1 MCGLWTKIWMEKFR
15 LCPHL
20 TFPLVVLQF
29 GKATYPQY
37 SGQSHFLNS
46 ALRTNTSA
54 LKAEEACWCR
64 KNVREVCLMEVE
76 LWYILFSENA
86 THPHWNVIP
95 SSPSSL
101 SSSHHTPI
109 PPYASLL
116 FSVSSLWIQLV
127 PPMGARL
134 WTEWETTLECWKPT
148 SGCSLQE
155 SPSGWFL
162 LLQWSKHQQCAR
174 EVMYFLIHEEKLWP
188 VGKGGELIVVYAGPC
203 SQAFLISRVSSLTS
217 YFLCIIE
224 TSSQITLLFPFLND
238 IISFSSQGPIFLVK
252 AEFLHLAC
260 LSLLIFFFLKNFFT
274 LTPNN
279 PFLNC
284 LKFKEPCRSC

>member
-1 MCGLWTKIWMEKFR
+1 MPPPDIPVGRVTVWKGHLPTVLRPESLPQLSSEDKHFSPESRGGMLMQEEREGGLFDGSRALIYIVLWECHTSTLKCDPFI
-15 LCPHL
+15 PI
-20 TFPLVVLQF
+20 FPLQF
-29 GKATYPQY
+29 
-37 SGQSHFLNS
+37 
-46 ALRTNTSA
+46 
-54 LKAEEACWCR
+54 
-64 KNVREVCLMEVE
+64 
-76 LWYILFSENA
+76 
-86 THPHWNVIP
+86 
-95 SSPSSL
+95 SPY
-101 SSSHHTPI
+101 PI

-127 PPMGARL
+127 PPVGARL

-162 LLQWSKHQQCAR
+162 LLQWSKHQQCTH